1 MPVGGFTLP
10 ELPLRDLDA
19 GAPSIKHF
27 VDVVMDIPAGDMNIE
42 NIKAIFRD
50 QADEL
55 PAVMKPKSR
64 PIFDTATQYIL
75 LPQTDGNICLLKH
88 TYVVDEKVTGQ
99 YVIKML
105 QGKGYEISWGLVQK
119 ALDSLANDTTTAKL
133 CRRYD
138 LTVKDFEPEVRQV
151 LEIVPHLRDQSL
163 WLLGDGEFR
172 TTSDLD
178 FFKGVPFTKHEETMT
193 RARWTNAKFVRN
205 QLRIV
210 LDNSYNPDA
219 EPGDNLNDEDLVVSH
234 TAFFSMIRPA
244 LGIMANTDAMAVMKR
259 SVVVIF
265 GKNHITFRLPSGQE
279 IEANRIRRNK
289 VDIIRGSSKGILK
302 NYKKGGPVPVD
313 YDQHQ
318 SVANPD
324 TLAGMEGDL
333 SSPVS
338 SDHMP
343 AVGDQLDYDMDVYS
357 EKGGATE
364 KDGCHTLAPLGA
376 SLRLMQK
383 SSPMR
388 NGKYVVLNVHEN
400 HFFAVQHE
408 DEEYAHCAYS
418 LRGGALSKSAHDV
431 KAIVYGMTGGIDV
444 QVRTMRC
451 TSYSCRRTFGPN
463 FFVDAGSKINT
474 ATPED
479 IDEVLFLS
487 NKMGFTVDYLK

>member
-1 MPVGGFTLP
+1 MDPGEMRLQDAIEATKALYLRDLPAHVCVGPMPVGGFTLP

-105 QGKGYEISWGLVQK
+105 QGKGYEISWGTGNKKCARLVQK

-163 WLLGDGEFR
+163 WLLGEPGKGDGEFR

-178 FFKGVPFTKHEETMT
+178 FFKGVPFTKRTPALYDDGSIGNEETMT

-289 VDIIRGSSKGILK
+289 VDIIRGSSKGIL
-302 NYKKGGPVPVD
+302 N
-313 YDQHQ
+313 
-318 SVANPD
+318 
-324 TLAGMEGDL
+324 
-333 SSPVS
+333 
-338 SDHMP
+338 
-343 AVGDQLDYDMDVYS
+343 
-357 EKGGATE
+357 
-364 KDGCHTLAPLGA
+364 
-376 SLRLMQK
+376 LRLMQK

-400 HFFAVQHE
+400 HFFAVQHVDGFVSE

-418 LRGGALSKSAHDV
+418 LRGGAKAHDV